1 MCVCCDVTCV
11 REWLSVC
18 VCVKVV
24 VCCFYCY
31 AILCHAFSAQFLPFA
46 PFYLLRNGFCHQFYY
61 CRLYIYFFSVFDA
74 RVYFVYIRTNGR
86 KLYEFFL
93 CVCVCLGF
101 VIIIVVVL
109 LFSCFTNTLP
119 KTKEKENEEEEEKN
133 ITRDTTTAHV
143 NRKCSFSM
151 GNHFVCHCHTTDPNE
166 IDNKKF

>member
-18 VCVKVV
+18 VCVCQS
-24 VCCFYCY
+24 CCVL
-31 AILCHAFSAQFLPFA
+31 ILLPRFFGTISPVRSILLTSQWLLSPILLLPLVYLFL
-46 PFYLLRNGFCHQFYY
+46 FCFWRARIF
-61 CRLYIYFFSVFDA
+61 RLHKNKRKKIVRVFF
-74 RVYFVYIRTNGR
+74 
-86 KLYEFFL
+86 
-93 CVCVCLGF
+93 VCVCLGF

-133 ITRDTTTAHV
+133 IKRDTTTAHV